1 MQGVAYCVQPGVQ
14 QANTVFNEPEG
25 LDMTENAP
33 QLTPLAQE
41 KRAALP
47 TAEAAAHL
55 SRAQQTLR
63 IWAMR
68 DGSGPI
74 RPIRVN
80 GRLMWPVAQL
90 RELLGVA
97 L

>member
-1 MQGVAYCVQPGVQ
+1 M
-14 QANTVFNEPEG
+14 FNEPEG
-25 LDMTENAP
+25 LHMAARTI

-41 KRAALP
+41 TRAALP
-47 TAEAAAHL
+47 TREAAPHL

-80 GRLMWPVAQL
+80 GRLMWPTEEI
-90 RELLGVA
+90 RRLLGVSK
-97 L
+97 